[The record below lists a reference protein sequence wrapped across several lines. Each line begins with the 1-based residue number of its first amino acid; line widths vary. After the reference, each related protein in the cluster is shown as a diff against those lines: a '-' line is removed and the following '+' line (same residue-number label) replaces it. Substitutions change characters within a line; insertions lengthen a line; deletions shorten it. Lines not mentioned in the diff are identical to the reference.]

1 MNEAGADINIKAAGS
16 NISPLIIAAARGNQ
30 KSLKILIKRG
40 LSGLIAA
47 ITATV

>member
-30 KSLKILIKRG
+30 KSLKVLIKLG
-40 LSGLIAA
+40 
-47 ITATV
+47 ATILPKKDNIS